1 MADPIGKNRA
11 YPDFRIVPFFVLFI
25 FPSPNDSHSKLLCY
39 FYNEKK
45 YLQLNNMEFQY
56 FNLSTAI
63 LFMILA
69 MILLLKRS
77 PARKANQLLA
87 TLFILIAVYSELI
100 NLHFTFVQTNNINWL
115 SFYPPLDGLIM
126 MLMSPCLYFYVLLL
140 LNKPVPLAR
149 WSTWLHLLPILPVVL
164 FTIYFL
170 FQPVPYRVNWLI
182 NDFHH
187 GSKEMIFIN
196 ALLYLQIIF
205 YLIISYRAVKKQQ
218 TESVDMDADGFIT
231 NINWIRLFLLVNLVV
246 AVLSLPFCFLINNER
261 TNIMLGQTA
270 MNVDFI
276 FLFVMTLQK
285 AGVLSTEKI
294 EKKKNTNPL
303 SDEQA
308 QEYWTKLTETMQTA
322 KPYLNSE
329 CTLRILAE
337 LTNVPEHQLSKLLN
351 AHGGISFNDF
361 INGYR
366 LNEALVY
373 LEETGKNRKTIDAIA
388 HECGFGSRATFHRVF
403 SKAYAASPN
412 AYRKK
417 MDTKKNA

>member
-1 MADPIGKNRA
+1 
-11 YPDFRIVPFFVLFI
+11 
-25 FPSPNDSHSKLLCY
+25 
-39 FYNEKK
+39 
-45 YLQLNNMEFQY
+45 MEFRY
-56 FNLSTAI
+56 FNLTSI
-63 LFMILA
+63 LFLILA
-69 MILLLKRS
+69 LILFIKRS
-77 PARKANQLLA
+77 PGRRSNQLLA
-87 TLFILIAVYSELI
+87 TLFIFIAVYSELI
-100 NLHFTFVQTNNINWL
+100 YLHFDFVQTNNVSLL
-115 SFYPPLDGLIM
+115 SYYLPVDGLIM
-126 MLMSPCLYFYVLLL
+126 MLMSPCLYFYVRML
-140 LNKPVPLAR
+140 LNQPVRLAR
-149 WSTWLHLLPILPVVL
+149 WSILLHLVPILPV
-164 FTIYFL
+164 FL
-170 FQPVPYRVNWLI
+170 FNIFFVFQPTHYRVHWLI
-182 NDFHH
+182 NDFHN
-187 GSKEMIFIN
+187 GSKEMMMIN

-205 YLIISYRAVKKQQ
+205 YLIISYRVVQKQRK
-218 TESVDMDADGFIT
+218 ESIEIEQAGFIT
-231 NINWIRLFLLVNLVV
+231 NINWIRLFLLINMLV
-246 AVLSLPFCFLINNER
+246 AVISLPVCFFINNER

-276 FLFVMTLQK
+276 FLFFMTLQK

-388 HECGFGSRATFHRVF
+388 HECGFGSRATFHRAF
-403 SKAYAASPN
+403 IKAYGITPN

-417 MDTKKNA
+417 MDTKKKA